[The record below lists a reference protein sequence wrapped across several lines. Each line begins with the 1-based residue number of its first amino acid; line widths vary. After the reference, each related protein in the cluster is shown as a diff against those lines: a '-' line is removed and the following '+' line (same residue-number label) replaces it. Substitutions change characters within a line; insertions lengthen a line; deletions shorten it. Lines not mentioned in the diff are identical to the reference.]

1 MTAVRGTV
9 TRAPAPAAGARA
21 RRPIVVSGALVA
33 LVIACALSLAFGAR
47 VVDLREILDGLSSWV
62 LGGTSGSIGAIA
74 VTERVPRTLLAI
86 LAGAALG
93 LSGALMQALTRNP
106 LADPGILGVN
116 TGAALAVVSGMA
128 FLGAS
133 SIWSILGLAILGG
146 VVTAVFVYAIGSYGP
161 GGATPIKLALAGAAT
176 TAALS
181 SLVSAVLLPR
191 VALLDDFRFW
201 QVGGVGGADWSTM
214 AVVAPV
220 LAAAALL
227 GFLCAPA
234 LDALALGDDVAVGL
248 GARVARTRLLAA
260 IAGVLL
266 CATTTAVAGPIAFVG
281 LMVPHAV
288 RLAVGPDQRWI
299 LPLSAAGGAVLLVL
313 ADTIGRVIGRP
324 GEVDAGII
332 TAFVGA
338 PVLILIARRTRM
350 VAL

>member
-1 MTAVRGTV
+1 M
-9 TRAPAPAAGARA
+9 
-21 RRPIVVSGALVA
+21 S
-33 LVIACALSLAFGAR
+33 
-47 VVDLREILDGLSSWV
+47 D
-62 LGGTSGSIGAIA
+62 SIGAIA
-74 VTERVPRTLLAI
+74 VAERIPRTVLAV

-93 LSGALMQALTRNP
+93 LSGALMQAITRNP

-116 TGAALAVVSGMA
+116 TGASLAVVSGMA
-128 FLGAS
+128 FFGVS
-133 SIWSILGLAILGG
+133 SIWGTLGLAIAGG
-146 VVTAVFVYAIGSYGP
+146 VVTAVFVYAVGSLGP
-161 GGATPIKLALAGAAT
+161 GGATPIKLALAGVAT

-181 SLVSAVLLPR
+181 SLVSAVMLPR

-201 QVGGVGGADWSTM
+201 QVGGVGGADWSTLS
-214 AVVAPV
+214 VVAPL

-234 LDALALGDDVAVGL
+234 LDTLALGDDAATGL
-248 GARVARTRLLAA
+248 GAHVARTRMLAA
-260 IAGVLL
+260 VAGVLL
-266 CATTTAVAGPIAFVG
+266 CAATTAVAGPIAFVG

-288 RLAVGPDQRWI
+288 RLAVGPDQRWM
-299 LPLSAAGGAVLLVL
+299 LPLSALGGAVLLTL

-324 GEVDAGII
+324 GEIDAGII